1 MEIKKEE
8 YKEFLTEDY
17 LSLKDA
23 SAILQITEE
32 ELRALVKKHQIPTHN
47 VAGVFLR
54 LKRKEV
60 EELKIKWRI
69 ERELFPPARG
79 GSASGGKPVFA
90 HKNAVTKAGIGSR
103 LADFWYFNDFYIL
116 CSVLIVLL
124 LYIILSSQ

>member
-17 LSLKDA
+17 LSVKDA
-23 SAILQITEE
+23 AAMLEVSET
-32 ELRALVKKHQIPTHN
+32 ELRELVKKHQVPTHN

-69 ERELFPPARG
+69 ERELFP
-79 GSASGGKPVFA
+79 KPQKTFA
-90 HKNAVTKAGIGSR
+90 HGKSVARAGFFTKI
-103 LADFWYFNDFYIL
+103 ADFWYFNDFYIL
-116 CSVLIVLL
+116 CSVLIALL
-124 LYIILSSQ
+124 LYVILSSQ

>member
-17 LSLKDA
+17 LSVKEAAAVLDI
-23 SAILQITEE
+23 SEE
-32 ELRALVKKHQIPTHN
+32 ELRGLVKRHLVPTHN

-69 ERELFPPARG
+69 ERELFPRQQ
-79 GSASGGKPVFA
+79 KTFA
-90 HKNAVTKAGIGSR
+90 HGSTVVR
-103 LADFWYFNDFYIL
+103 VGVFSKLRDFWYFNDFYIL

-124 LYIILSSQ
+124 LYVILSSQ

>member
-23 SAILQITEE
+23 SAMLEISEE
-32 ELRALVKKHQIPTHN
+32 ELRALVKRHQIPTHN

-60 EELKIKWRI
+60 EELKNKWRI
-69 ERELFPPARG
+69 ERDLFP
-79 GSASGGKPVFA
+79 KPQKAFV
-90 HKNAVTKAGIGSR
+90 HKSTVERAGVLSKI
-103 LADFWYFNDFYIL
+103 ADFWYFNDFYIL
-116 CSVLIVLL
+116 CSILIMLL
-124 LYIILSSQ
+124 LYVILSYQ

>member
-1 MEIKKEE
+1 MEIKKED

-23 SAILQITEE
+23 AAMLEITED
-32 ELRALVKKHQIPTHN
+32 ELRALVKKHQVPTHN

-69 ERELFPPARG
+69 ERELFPKPAKTFVHNNTVVR
-79 GSASGGKPVFA
+79 
-90 HKNAVTKAGIGSR
+90 AGIGSK

-116 CSVLIVLL
+116 CSVLIGLL
-124 LYIILSSQ
+124 LYVILSSQ

>member
-1 MEIKKEE
+1 MEIKKED

-17 LSLKDA
+17 LSVKDA
-23 SAILQITEE
+23 AAMLEVNETEM
-32 ELRALVKKHQIPTHN
+32 RDLVKKHQVPTHN

-69 ERELFPPARG
+69 ERELFP
-79 GSASGGKPVFA
+79 KPQKTFA
-90 HKNAVTKAGIGSR
+90 HGGTVARAGFFTKI
-103 LADFWYFNDFYIL
+103 ADFWYFNDFYIL

-124 LYIILSSQ
+124 LYVILSSQ

>member
-17 LSLKDA
+17 LSFKEA
-23 SAILQITEE
+23 SSMLEISEE

-47 VAGVFLR
+47 VAGAFLR

-69 ERELFPPARG
+69 ERELFPKPAKTFQHQ
-79 GSASGGKPVFA
+79 STVK
-90 HKNAVTKAGIGSR
+90 KAGLGSR

-124 LYIILSSQ
+124 LYVILSSQ

>member
-17 LSLKDA
+17 MSVKDA
-23 SAILQITEE
+23 AAMLEVSEE
-32 ELRALVKKHQIPTHN
+32 DLRGLVKRHQIPTHN

-69 ERELFPPARG
+69 ERELFPKTEKGPVRKKTVAR
-79 GSASGGKPVFA
+79 
-90 HKNAVTKAGIGSR
+90 AGFFSTI
-103 LADFWYFNDFYIL
+103 ADFWYFNDFYIL

-124 LYIILSSQ
+124 LYVILSSQS

>member
-23 SAILQITEE
+23 AAMLEVSED
-32 ELRALVKKHQIPTHN
+32 ELRGLVKRHLVPTHN

-69 ERELFPPARG
+69 ERELFP
-79 GSASGGKPVFA
+79 KPQKAFA
-90 HKNAVTKAGIGSR
+90 HKRTVARAGFFTKI
-103 LADFWYFNDFYIL
+103 ADFWYFNDFYIL
-116 CSVLIVLL
+116 CSILIVLL
-124 LYIILSSQ
+124 LYVILSSQ